1 MRSARYP
8 FAVLVLAAALAA
20 CSAPVGGVAQSGAVT
35 ATPTPVASP
44 TPSAAAPS
52 GTGVNAEALSTALPV
67 QARDLRLVRVGTSEL
82 ALQFEFA
89 NTGDKP
95 VTPDTLGIDQYLR
108 VLMLVD
114 LPRSTAYEIL
124 DAEGNNGR
132 ISASNGEQVAPGAA
146 VTVTAVFTAPPADV
160 TELTAFIDG
169 FLPVAVPVRAAGS
182 PTLVDDP
189 VLTATGTS
197 RPKVKPVLCA
207 ADGPGRGGGTKRT
220 VIRLP
225 GDVLFAFGSAE
236 LTPAAREAIAAV
248 HDEIGSGGTGTV
260 TIEGHT
266 DAIGSDADNQALSE
280 RRAAAVRG
288 ALEQAL
294 GTGYQYTSVGFGE
307 TRPVAP
313 NTKPD
318 GSDDPDGRA
327 LNRRVE
333 IRTGSTEPGP
343 PPALEPL
350 PATHDLADAGL
361 RAEVTGLE
369 SRHGFLMAKVAVTN
383 PTGQAIPLAPGSG
396 LTPEQADPNGL
407 TLADRTDQLRQLPC
421 HTSAR
426 AVGFYYL
433 ANPTNDYSLDGGGV
447 VPAGAT
453 VTFYAFYAP
462 PAAGVASVD
471 LEIGGFG
478 KTVPTPVPH

>member
-1 MRSARYP
+1 MRWI
-8 FAVLVLAAALAA
+8 AVVALAAALAA
-20 CSAPVGGVAQSGAVT
+20 CSAPVSGVGQSGAAT
-35 ATPTPVASP
+35 AAP
-44 TPSAAAPS
+44 TPSALPTSAAPA
-52 GTGVNAEALSTALPV
+52 GTGITAESLSTALPV
-67 QARDLRLVRVGTSEL
+67 QAKDLRIVRVGTNEV

-89 NTGDKP
+89 NKGDRP
-95 VTPDTLGIDQYLR
+95 VTPDALGIDQFRR

-124 DAEGNNGR
+124 DAKGNDGR
-132 ISASNGEQVAPGAA
+132 ISESNGEQVPPGGA
-146 VTVTAVFTAPPADV
+146 VTVTAVFTAPPAEV

-169 FLPVAVPVRAAGS
+169 FLPVPVPVQAAGS
-182 PTLVDDP
+182 ATLVADP

-197 RPKVKPVLCA
+197 PPNVKPVLCT
-207 ADGPGRGGGTKRT
+207 ADGPGRATGTKRT

-248 HDEIGSGGTGTV
+248 DDEIGGGTGTV

-288 ALEQAL
+288 ALEAAL
-294 GTGYQYTSVGFGE
+294 GSGYQYTSVGFGE

-333 IRTGSTEPGP
+333 IRTGSAEPGP
-343 PPALEPL
+343 PPALEAL
-350 PATHDLADAGL
+350 PVTRDLADAGL
-361 RAEVTGLE
+361 RAEVAGLE
-369 SRHGFLMAKVAVTN
+369 RRQGYLMVRLAVTN
-383 PTGQAIPLAPGSG
+383 PTGQAIELAPGSG

-407 TLADRTDQLRQLPC
+407 TLADRTDQLRQRPC
-421 HTSAR
+421 HTSGR

-433 ANPTNDYSLDGGGV
+433 ANPSSDYSLDGGGA

-453 VTFYAFYAP
+453 VAFYAFYAP
-462 PAAGVASVD
+462 PAAGVATVD
-471 LEIGGFG
+471 MELGGFG
-478 KTVPTPVPH
+478 ETVPTPVPR

>member
-1 MRSARYP
+1 MRSI
-8 FAVLVLAAALAA
+8 AVVALAAALAA
-20 CSAPVGGVAQSGAVT
+20 CSAPVSGVGQSGAT
-35 ATPTPVASP
+35 AAPTTSALP
-44 TPSAAAPS
+44 TSAAPA
-52 GTGVNAEALSTALPV
+52 GTGITAESLSTALPV
-67 QARDLRLVRVGTSEL
+67 QAKDLRLVRVGTNEV

-89 NTGDKP
+89 NKGDRP
-95 VTPDTLGIDQYLR
+95 VTPDALGIDQFRR

-124 DAEGNNGR
+124 DAKGNDGR
-132 ISASNGEQVAPGAA
+132 ISESNGEQVPPGGA
-146 VTVTAVFTAPPADV
+146 VTVTAVFTAPPAEV

-169 FLPVAVPVRAAGS
+169 FLPVAVPVQAAGS
-182 PTLVDDP
+182 ATLVDDP

-197 RPKVKPVLCA
+197 PPNVKPVLCT
-207 ADGPGRGGGTKRT
+207 ADGPGRAAGTKRT

-248 HDEIGSGGTGTV
+248 DDEIGGGTGTV

-288 ALEQAL
+288 ALEAAL
-294 GTGYQYTSVGFGE
+294 GSGYQYTSVGFGE
-307 TRPVAP
+307 TRPMAP
-313 NTKPD
+313 NAKPD

-333 IRTGSTEPGP
+333 IRTGSAEPGP

-350 PATHDLADAGL
+350 PVTRDLADAGL
-361 RAEVTGLE
+361 RAEVAGLE
-369 SRHGFLMAKVAVTN
+369 RRQGYLMVRLTVTN
-383 PTGQAIPLAPGSG
+383 PTGQAIELAPGSG

-407 TLADRTDQLRQLPC
+407 TLADRTDQLRQRPC
-421 HTSAR
+421 HTSGR

-433 ANPTNDYSLDGGGV
+433 ANPSSDYSLDGGGA

-462 PAAGVASVD
+462 PAAGVATVD
-471 LEIGGFG
+471 MELGGFG
-478 KTVPTPVPH
+478 ETVPTPVPR

>member
-1 MRSARYP
+1 MRWI
-8 FAVLVLAAALAA
+8 AVVALAAALAA
-20 CSAPVGGVAQSGAVT
+20 CSAPVSGVGQSGAAT
-35 ATPTPVASP
+35 AAP
-44 TPSAAAPS
+44 TPSALPTSAAPA
-52 GTGVNAEALSTALPV
+52 GTGITAESLSTALPV
-67 QARDLRLVRVGTSEL
+67 QAKDLRLVRVGTNEV

-89 NTGDKP
+89 NKGDRP
-95 VTPDTLGIDQYLR
+95 VTPDALGIDQFRR

-124 DAEGNNGR
+124 DAKGNDGR
-132 ISASNGEQVAPGAA
+132 ISESNGEQVPPGGA
-146 VTVTAVFTAPPADV
+146 VTVTAVFTAPPAEV

-169 FLPVAVPVRAAGS
+169 FLPVAVPVQAVGS
-182 PTLVDDP
+182 ATLADDP

-197 RPKVKPVLCA
+197 PPNVKPVLCTA
-207 ADGPGRGGGTKRT
+207 AGPGRATGTKRT

-236 LTPAAREAIAAV
+236 LTPAARDAIAAV
-248 HDEIGSGGTGTV
+248 DDEIGDGTGTV

-288 ALEQAL
+288 ALEKAL
-294 GTGYQYTSVGFGE
+294 GPGYQYTSVGFGE

-333 IRTGSTEPGP
+333 IRTGSAEPGP
-343 PPALEPL
+343 APTLEPV
-350 PATHDLADAGL
+350 PIKRDLADAGL
-361 RAEVTGLE
+361 RAEVAGLE
-369 SRHGFLMAKVAVTN
+369 RRQGYLMARLTVTN
-383 PTGQAIPLAPGSG
+383 PTGRAIALAPGSG

-407 TLADRTDQLRQLPC
+407 SLADRTDQLRQLPC

-433 ANPTNDYSLDGGGV
+433 ANPTSDYSLEGGAS

-462 PAAGVASVD
+462 PAAGVTSVD
-471 LEIGGFG
+471 LELGGFG
-478 KTVPTPVPH
+478 ETVPTPVPR

>member
-1 MRSARYP
+1 MRWI
-8 FAVLVLAAALAA
+8 AVVALAAALAA
-20 CSAPVGGVAQSGAVT
+20 CSAPVSGVGQSGAAT
-35 ATPTPVASP
+35 AAP
-44 TPSAAAPS
+44 TPSALPTSAAPA
-52 GTGVNAEALSTALPV
+52 GTGITAESLSTALPV
-67 QARDLRLVRVGTSEL
+67 QAKDLRIVRVGTNEV

-89 NTGDKP
+89 NKGDRP
-95 VTPDTLGIDQYLR
+95 VTPDALGIDQFRR

-124 DAEGNNGR
+124 DAKGNDGR
-132 ISASNGEQVAPGAA
+132 ISESNGEQAPPGGA
-146 VTVTAVFTAPPADV
+146 VTVTAVFTAPPAEV

-169 FLPVAVPVRAAGS
+169 FLPVPVPVQAAGS
-182 PTLVDDP
+182 ATLVADP

-197 RPKVKPVLCA
+197 PPNVKPVLCT
-207 ADGPGRGGGTKRT
+207 ADGPGRATGTKRT

-248 HDEIGSGGTGTV
+248 DDEIGGGTGTV

-288 ALEQAL
+288 ALEAAL
-294 GTGYQYTSVGFGE
+294 GSGYQYTSVGFGE

-333 IRTGSTEPGP
+333 IRTGSAEPGP
-343 PPALEPL
+343 PPALEAL
-350 PATHDLADAGL
+350 PVTRDLTDAGL
-361 RAEVTGLE
+361 RAEVAGLE
-369 SRHGFLMAKVAVTN
+369 RRQGYLMVRLAVTN
-383 PTGQAIPLAPGSG
+383 PTGQAIELAPGSG

-407 TLADRTDQLRQLPC
+407 TLADRTDQLRQRPC
-421 HTSAR
+421 HTSGR

-433 ANPTNDYSLDGGGV
+433 ANPSSDYSLDGGGA

-462 PAAGVASVD
+462 PAAGVTTVD
-471 LEIGGFG
+471 MELGGFG
-478 KTVPTPVPH
+478 ETVPTPVPR

>member
-1 MRSARYP
+1 MRWI
-8 FAVLVLAAALAA
+8 AVVALAAALAA
-20 CSAPVGGVAQSGAVT
+20 CSAPVSGVGQSGAAT
-35 ATPTPVASP
+35 AAP
-44 TPSAAAPS
+44 TPSALPTSAAPA
-52 GTGVNAEALSTALPV
+52 GTGITAESLSTALPV
-67 QARDLRLVRVGTSEL
+67 QAKDLRIVRVGTNEV

-89 NTGDKP
+89 NKGDRP
-95 VTPDTLGIDQYLR
+95 VTPDALGIDQFRR

-124 DAEGNNGR
+124 DAKGNDGR
-132 ISASNGEQVAPGAA
+132 ISESNGEQVPPGGA
-146 VTVTAVFTAPPADV
+146 VTVTAVFTAPPAEV

-169 FLPVAVPVRAAGS
+169 FLPVAVPVQAAGS
-182 PTLVDDP
+182 ATLVDDP

-197 RPKVKPVLCA
+197 PPNVKPVLCT
-207 ADGPGRGGGTKRT
+207 ADGPGRATGTKRT

-248 HDEIGSGGTGTV
+248 DDEIGGGTGTV

-288 ALEQAL
+288 ALEAAL
-294 GTGYQYTSVGFGE
+294 GSGYQYTSVGFGE

-333 IRTGSTEPGP
+333 IRTGSAEPGP
-343 PPALEPL
+343 PPALEAL
-350 PATHDLADAGL
+350 PVTRDLADAGL
-361 RAEVTGLE
+361 RAEVAGLE
-369 SRHGFLMAKVAVTN
+369 RRQGYLMVRLAVTN
-383 PTGQAIPLAPGSG
+383 PTGQAIELAPGSG

-407 TLADRTDQLRQLPC
+407 TLADRTDQLRQRPC
-421 HTSAR
+421 HTSGR

-433 ANPTNDYSLDGGGV
+433 ANPSSDYSLDGGGA

-453 VTFYAFYAP
+453 VAFYAFYAP
-462 PAAGVASVD
+462 PAAGVTTVD
-471 LEIGGFG
+471 MELGGFG
-478 KTVPTPVPH
+478 ETVPTPVPR

>member
-1 MRSARYP
+1 MRWI
-8 FAVLVLAAALAA
+8 AVVALAAALAA
-20 CSAPVGGVAQSGAVT
+20 CSAPVSGVGQSGAAT
-35 ATPTPVASP
+35 AAP
-44 TPSAAAPS
+44 TPSALPTSAAPA
-52 GTGVNAEALSTALPV
+52 GTGITAESLSTALPV
-67 QARDLRLVRVGTSEL
+67 QAKDLRIVRVGTNEV

-89 NTGDKP
+89 NKGDRP
-95 VTPDTLGIDQYLR
+95 VTPDALGIDQFRR
-108 VLMLVD
+108 VLILVD
-114 LPRSTAYEIL
+114 LPRSTAYEVL
-124 DAEGNNGR
+124 DAKGNDGR
-132 ISASNGEQVAPGAA
+132 ISESNGEQVPPGGA
-146 VTVTAVFTAPPADV
+146 VTVTAVFTAPPAEV

-169 FLPVAVPVRAAGS
+169 FLPVPVPVQAAGS
-182 PTLVDDP
+182 ATLVADP

-197 RPKVKPVLCA
+197 PPNVKPVLCT
-207 ADGPGRGGGTKRT
+207 ADGPGRATGTKRT

-248 HDEIGSGGTGTV
+248 DDEIGGGTGTV

-288 ALEQAL
+288 ALEAAL
-294 GTGYQYTSVGFGE
+294 GSGYQYTSVGFGE

-333 IRTGSTEPGP
+333 IRTGSAEPGP
-343 PPALEPL
+343 PPALEAL
-350 PATHDLADAGL
+350 PVTRDLADAGL
-361 RAEVTGLE
+361 RAEVAGLE
-369 SRHGFLMAKVAVTN
+369 RRQGYLMVRLAVTN
-383 PTGQAIPLAPGSG
+383 PTGQAIELAPGSG

-407 TLADRTDQLRQLPC
+407 TLADRTDQLRQRPC
-421 HTSAR
+421 HTSGR

-433 ANPTNDYSLDGGGV
+433 ANPSSDYSLDGGGA

-453 VTFYAFYAP
+453 ITFYAFYAP
-462 PAAGVASVD
+462 PAAGVTTVD
-471 LEIGGFG
+471 MELGGFG
-478 KTVPTPVPH
+478 ETVPTPVPR

>member
-1 MRSARYP
+1 MRS
-8 FAVLVLAAALAA
+8 FAVVVLAAALAA
-20 CSAPVGGVAQSGAVT
+20 CSAPVSGVGQSGIAT
-35 ATPTPVASP
+35 AAP
-44 TPSAAAPS
+44 TPSPLPTSAAPA
-52 GTGVNAEALSTALPV
+52 GTGITAESLSTALPV
-67 QARDLRLVRVGTSEL
+67 QAKDLRVVRVGTNEV

-89 NTGDKP
+89 NKGDRP
-95 VTPDTLGIDQYLR
+95 VTPDALGIDQYRR

-124 DAEGNNGR
+124 DAKGNDGR
-132 ISASNGEQVAPGAA
+132 ISESNGEQVPPGGA
-146 VTVTAVFTAPPADV
+146 VTVTAVFTAPPAEV

-169 FLPVAVPVRAAGS
+169 FLPVAVPVQAAGS
-182 PTLVDDP
+182 ATLVDDP

-197 RPKVKPVLCA
+197 PPNIKPVLCA
-207 ADGPGRGGGTKRT
+207 ADGPGRTAGTKRT

-248 HDEIGSGGTGTV
+248 DDEIGGGTGTV

-288 ALEQAL
+288 ALEAAL
-294 GTGYQYTSVGFGE
+294 GSGYQYTSVGFGE

-333 IRTGSTEPGP
+333 IRTGSGEPGP

-350 PATHDLADAGL
+350 PVTRDLADAGL
-361 RAEVTGLE
+361 RAEVTGLV
-369 SRHGFLMAKVAVTN
+369 RRQGYLMVRLTVTN
-383 PTGQAIPLAPGSG
+383 PTGQAIELAPGSG

-407 TLADRTDQLRQLPC
+407 TLADRTDQLRQRPC
-421 HTSAR
+421 HTSGR

-433 ANPTNDYSLDGGGV
+433 ANPSSDYSLDGAGA

-462 PAAGVASVD
+462 PAGGVATVD
-471 LEIGGFG
+471 MELGGFG
-478 KTVPTPVPH
+478 ETVPTPVPR

>member
-1 MRSARYP
+1 MRWI
-8 FAVLVLAAALAA
+8 AVVALAAALAA
-20 CSAPVGGVAQSGAVT
+20 CSAPVSGVGQSGAAT
-35 ATPTPVASP
+35 AAP
-44 TPSAAAPS
+44 TPSALPTSAAPA
-52 GTGVNAEALSTALPV
+52 GTGITAESLSTALPV
-67 QARDLRLVRVGTSEL
+67 QAKDLRIVRVGTNEV

-89 NTGDKP
+89 NKGDRP
-95 VTPDTLGIDQYLR
+95 VTPDALGIDQFRR

-124 DAEGNNGR
+124 DAKGNDGR
-132 ISASNGEQVAPGAA
+132 ISESNGEQVPPGGA
-146 VTVTAVFTAPPADV
+146 VTVTAVFTAPPAEV

-169 FLPVAVPVRAAGS
+169 FLPVPVPVQAAGS
-182 PTLVDDP
+182 ATLVADP

-197 RPKVKPVLCA
+197 PPNVKPVLCT
-207 ADGPGRGGGTKRT
+207 ADGPGRATGTKRT

-248 HDEIGSGGTGTV
+248 DDEIGGGTGTV

-288 ALEQAL
+288 ALEAAL
-294 GTGYQYTSVGFGE
+294 GSGYQYTSVGFGE

-333 IRTGSTEPGP
+333 IRTGSAEPGP
-343 PPALEPL
+343 PPALEAL
-350 PATHDLADAGL
+350 PVTRDLADAGL
-361 RAEVTGLE
+361 RAEVAGLE
-369 SRHGFLMAKVAVTN
+369 RRQGYLMVRLAVTN
-383 PTGQAIPLAPGSG
+383 PTGQAIELAPGSG

-407 TLADRTDQLRQLPC
+407 TLADRTDQLRQRPC
-421 HTSAR
+421 HTSGR

-433 ANPTNDYSLDGGGV
+433 ANPSSDYSLDGGGA

-462 PAAGVASVD
+462 PAAGVTTVD
-471 LEIGGFG
+471 MELGGFG
-478 KTVPTPVPH
+478 ETVPTPVPR

>member
-1 MRSARYP
+1 MRWI
-8 FAVLVLAAALAA
+8 AVVALAAALAA
-20 CSAPVGGVAQSGAVT
+20 CSAPVSGVGQSGAAT
-35 ATPTPVASP
+35 AAP
-44 TPSAAAPS
+44 TPSALPTSAAPA
-52 GTGVNAEALSTALPV
+52 GTGITAESLSTALPV
-67 QARDLRLVRVGTSEL
+67 QAKDLRIVRVGTNEV

-89 NTGDKP
+89 NKGDRP
-95 VTPDTLGIDQYLR
+95 VTPDALGIDQFRR

-124 DAEGNNGR
+124 DAKGNDGR
-132 ISASNGEQVAPGAA
+132 ISESNGEQVPPGGA
-146 VTVTAVFTAPPADV
+146 VTVTAVFTAPPAEV

-169 FLPVAVPVRAAGS
+169 FLPVAVPVQPAGS

-197 RPKVKPVLCA
+197 PPNVKPVLCT
-207 ADGPGRGGGTKRT
+207 ADGPGRATGTKRT

-248 HDEIGSGGTGTV
+248 DDEIGGGTGTV

-288 ALEQAL
+288 ALEAAL
-294 GTGYQYTSVGFGE
+294 GSGYQYTSVGFGE

-333 IRTGSTEPGP
+333 IRTGSAEPGP
-343 PPALEPL
+343 PPALEAL
-350 PATHDLADAGL
+350 PVTRDLADAGL
-361 RAEVTGLE
+361 RAEVAGLE
-369 SRHGFLMAKVAVTN
+369 RRQGYLMVRLAVTN
-383 PTGQAIPLAPGSG
+383 PTGQAIELAPGSG

-407 TLADRTDQLRQLPC
+407 TLADRTDQLRQRPC
-421 HTSAR
+421 HTSGR

-433 ANPTNDYSLDGGGV
+433 ANPSSDYSLDGGGA

-453 VTFYAFYAP
+453 ITFYAFYAP
-462 PAAGVASVD
+462 PAAGVTTVD
-471 LEIGGFG
+471 MELGGFG
-478 KTVPTPVPH
+478 ETVPTPVPR

>member
-1 MRSARYP
+1 MRWI
-8 FAVLVLAAALAA
+8 AVVALAAALAA
-20 CSAPVGGVAQSGAVT
+20 CSAPVSGVGQSGAAT
-35 ATPTPVASP
+35 AAP
-44 TPSAAAPS
+44 TPSALPTSAAPA
-52 GTGVNAEALSTALPV
+52 GTGITAESLSTALPV
-67 QARDLRLVRVGTSEL
+67 QAKDLRIVRVGTNEV

-89 NTGDKP
+89 NKGDRP
-95 VTPDTLGIDQYLR
+95 VTPDALRIDQFRR

-124 DAEGNNGR
+124 DAKGNDGR
-132 ISASNGEQVAPGAA
+132 ISESNGEQAPPGGA
-146 VTVTAVFTAPPADV
+146 VTVTAVFTAPPAEV

-169 FLPVAVPVRAAGS
+169 FLPVPVPVQAAGS
-182 PTLVDDP
+182 ATLVADP

-197 RPKVKPVLCA
+197 PPSVKPVLCT
-207 ADGPGRGGGTKRT
+207 ADGPGRATGTKRT

-248 HDEIGSGGTGTV
+248 DDEIGGGTGTV

-288 ALEQAL
+288 ALEAAL
-294 GTGYQYTSVGFGE
+294 GSGYQYTSVGFGE

-333 IRTGSTEPGP
+333 IRTGSAEPGP
-343 PPALEPL
+343 PPALEAL
-350 PATHDLADAGL
+350 PVTRDLADAGL
-361 RAEVTGLE
+361 RAEVAGLE
-369 SRHGFLMAKVAVTN
+369 RRQGYLMVRLAVTN
-383 PTGQAIPLAPGSG
+383 PTGQAIELAPGSG

-407 TLADRTDQLRQLPC
+407 TLADRTDQLRQRPC
-421 HTSAR
+421 HTSGR

-433 ANPTNDYSLDGGGV
+433 ANPSSDYSLDGGGA

-462 PAAGVASVD
+462 PAAGVTSVD
-471 LEIGGFG
+471 LELGGFG
-478 KTVPTPVPH
+478 ETVPTPVPR

>member
-1 MRSARYP
+1 MRSI
-8 FAVLVLAAALAA
+8 AVVALAAALAA
-20 CSAPVGGVAQSGAVT
+20 CSAPVSGVGQSGAT
-35 ATPTPVASP
+35 TSAP
-44 TPSAAAPS
+44 TPSPLPTSAAPA
-52 GTGVNAEALSTALPV
+52 GTGITAESLSTALPV
-67 QARDLRLVRVGTSEL
+67 QAKDLRLVRVGTNEV

-89 NTGDKP
+89 NKGDRP
-95 VTPDTLGIDQYLR
+95 VTPDALGIDQYRR

-124 DAEGNNGR
+124 DAKGNDGR
-132 ISASNGEQVAPGAA
+132 ISESNGEQVPPGGA
-146 VTVTAVFTAPPADV
+146 VTVTAVFTAPPAEV

-169 FLPVAVPVRAAGS
+169 FLPVAVPVQAAGS
-182 PTLVDDP
+182 ATLVDDP

-197 RPKVKPVLCA
+197 PPNVKPVLCT
-207 ADGPGRGGGTKRT
+207 ADGPGRAAGTKRT

-248 HDEIGSGGTGTV
+248 DDEIGGGTGTM

-266 DAIGSDADNQALSE
+266 DAIGTDADNQALSE

-288 ALEQAL
+288 ALEAAL
-294 GTGYQYTSVGFGE
+294 GSGYQYTSVGFGE

-333 IRTGSTEPGP
+333 IRTGSAEPGP

-350 PATHDLADAGL
+350 PVTRDLADAGL
-361 RAEVTGLE
+361 RAEVAGLE
-369 SRHGFLMAKVAVTN
+369 RRQGYLMVRLAVTN
-383 PTGQAIPLAPGSG
+383 PTGQAIELAPGSG

-407 TLADRTDQLRQLPC
+407 TLADRTDQLRQRPC
-421 HTSAR
+421 HTSGR

-433 ANPTNDYSLDGGGV
+433 ANPSSDYSLDGGGA

-453 VTFYAFYAP
+453 VMFYAFYAP
-462 PAAGVASVD
+462 PAAGVTTVD
-471 LEIGGFG
+471 MELGGFG
-478 KTVPTPVPH
+478 ETVPTPVPR

>member
-1 MRSARYP
+1 
-8 FAVLVLAAALAA
+8 LAA
-20 CSAPVGGVAQSGAVT
+20 CSAPVSGVGQSGAAT
-35 ATPTPVASP
+35 AAP
-44 TPSAAAPS
+44 TPSALPTSAAPA
-52 GTGVNAEALSTALPV
+52 GTGITAESLSTALPV
-67 QARDLRLVRVGTSEL
+67 QAKDLRIVRVGTNEV

-89 NTGDKP
+89 NKGDRP
-95 VTPDTLGIDQYLR
+95 VTPDALGIDQFRR

-124 DAEGNNGR
+124 DAKGNDGR
-132 ISASNGEQVAPGAA
+132 ISESNGEQVPPGGA
-146 VTVTAVFTAPPADV
+146 VTVTAVFTAPPAEV

-169 FLPVAVPVRAAGS
+169 FLPVAVPVQPAGS
-182 PTLVDDP
+182 STLVDDP

-197 RPKVKPVLCA
+197 PANVKPVLCTA
-207 ADGPGRGGGTKRT
+207 AGPGRTTGTKRT

-248 HDEIGSGGTGTV
+248 DDEIGGGTGTV

-288 ALEQAL
+288 ALEAAL
-294 GTGYQYTSVGFGE
+294 GSGYQYTSVGFGE

-333 IRTGSTEPGP
+333 IRTGSAEPGP
-343 PPALEPL
+343 PPALEAL
-350 PATHDLADAGL
+350 PVTRDLADAGL
-361 RAEVTGLE
+361 RAEVAGLE
-369 SRHGFLMAKVAVTN
+369 RRQGYLMVRLAVTN
-383 PTGQAIPLAPGSG
+383 PTGQAIELAPGSG

-407 TLADRTDQLRQLPC
+407 TLADRTDQLRQRPC
-421 HTSAR
+421 HTSGR

-433 ANPTNDYSLDGGGV
+433 ANPSSDYSLDGGGA

-462 PAAGVASVD
+462 PAAGVTTVD
-471 LEIGGFG
+471 MELGGFG
-478 KTVPTPVPH
+478 ETVPTPVPR

>member
-1 MRSARYP
+1 MRWI
-8 FAVLVLAAALAA
+8 AVVALAAALAA
-20 CSAPVGGVAQSGAVT
+20 CSAPVSGVGQSGAAT
-35 ATPTPVASP
+35 AAP
-44 TPSAAAPS
+44 TPSALPTSAAPA
-52 GTGVNAEALSTALPV
+52 GTGITAESLSTALPV
-67 QARDLRLVRVGTSEL
+67 QAKDLRIVRVGTNEV

-89 NTGDKP
+89 NKGDRP
-95 VTPDTLGIDQYLR
+95 VTPDALGIDQFRR

-124 DAEGNNGR
+124 DAKGNDGR
-132 ISASNGEQVAPGAA
+132 ISESNGEQVPPGGA
-146 VTVTAVFTAPPADV
+146 VTVTAVFTAPPAEV

-169 FLPVAVPVRAAGS
+169 FLPVPVPVQAAGS
-182 PTLVDDP
+182 ATLVADP

-197 RPKVKPVLCA
+197 PPNVKPVLCT
-207 ADGPGRGGGTKRT
+207 ADGPGRATGTKRT

-248 HDEIGSGGTGTV
+248 DDEIGGGTGTV

-288 ALEQAL
+288 ALEAAL
-294 GTGYQYTSVGFGE
+294 GSGYQYTSVGFGE

-333 IRTGSTEPGP
+333 IRTGSAEPGP
-343 PPALEPL
+343 PPALEAL
-350 PATHDLADAGL
+350 PVTRDLADAGL
-361 RAEVTGLE
+361 RAEVAGLE
-369 SRHGFLMAKVAVTN
+369 RRQGYLMVRLAVTN
-383 PTGQAIPLAPGSG
+383 PTGQAIELAPGSG

-407 TLADRTDQLRQLPC
+407 TLADRTDQLRQRPC
-421 HTSAR
+421 HTSGR

-433 ANPTNDYSLDGGGV
+433 ANPSSDYSLDGGGA

-453 VTFYAFYAP
+453 ITFYAFYAP
-462 PAAGVASVD
+462 PAAGVTTVD
-471 LEIGGFG
+471 MELGGFG
-478 KTVPTPVPH
+478 ETVPTPVPR

>member
-1 MRSARYP
+1 MRWI
-8 FAVLVLAAALAA
+8 AVVALAAALAA
-20 CSAPVGGVAQSGAVT
+20 CSAPVSGVGQSGAAT
-35 ATPTPVASP
+35 AAP
-44 TPSAAAPS
+44 TPSALPTSAAPA
-52 GTGVNAEALSTALPV
+52 GTGITAESLSTALPV
-67 QARDLRLVRVGTSEL
+67 QAKDLRIVRVGTNEV

-89 NTGDKP
+89 NKGDRP
-95 VTPDTLGIDQYLR
+95 VTPDALGIDQFRR

-114 LPRSTAYEIL
+114 LPRSTAYEVL
-124 DAEGNNGR
+124 DAKGNDGR
-132 ISASNGEQVAPGAA
+132 ISESNGEQVPPGGA
-146 VTVTAVFTAPPADV
+146 VTVTAVFTAPPAEV

-169 FLPVAVPVRAAGS
+169 FLPVPVPVQAAGS
-182 PTLVDDP
+182 ATLVADP

-197 RPKVKPVLCA
+197 PPNVKPVLCT
-207 ADGPGRGGGTKRT
+207 ADGPGRATGTKRT

-248 HDEIGSGGTGTV
+248 DDEIGGGTGTV

-288 ALEQAL
+288 ALEAAL
-294 GTGYQYTSVGFGE
+294 GSGYQYTSVGFGE

-333 IRTGSTEPGP
+333 IRTGSAEPGP
-343 PPALEPL
+343 PPALEAL
-350 PATHDLADAGL
+350 PVTRDLADAGL
-361 RAEVTGLE
+361 RAEVAGLE
-369 SRHGFLMAKVAVTN
+369 RRQGYLMVRLAVTN
-383 PTGQAIPLAPGSG
+383 PTGQAIELAPGSG

-407 TLADRTDQLRQLPC
+407 TLADRTDQLRQRPC
-421 HTSAR
+421 HTSGR

-433 ANPTNDYSLDGGGV
+433 ANPSSDYSLDGGGA

-462 PAAGVASVD
+462 PAAGVTTVD
-471 LEIGGFG
+471 MELGGFG
-478 KTVPTPVPH
+478 ETVPTPVPR

>member
-1 MRSARYP
+1 MRS
-8 FAVLVLAAALAA
+8 FAVVVLAAALAA
-20 CSAPVGGVAQSGAVT
+20 CSAPVSGVGQSGI
-35 ATPTPVASP
+35 ATSAP
-44 TPSAAAPS
+44 TPSPLPTSAAPA
-52 GTGVNAEALSTALPV
+52 GTGITAESLSTALPV
-67 QARDLRLVRVGTSEL
+67 QAKDLRIVRVGTNEV

-89 NTGDKP
+89 NKGDRP
-95 VTPDTLGIDQYLR
+95 VTPDALGIDQYRR

-124 DAEGNNGR
+124 DAKGNDGR
-132 ISASNGEQVAPGAA
+132 ISESNGEQVAPGGA
-146 VTVTAVFTAPPADV
+146 VTVTAVFTAPPAEV

-169 FLPVAVPVRAAGS
+169 FLPVAVPVQAAGS
-182 PTLVDDP
+182 ATLVDDP

-197 RPKVKPVLCA
+197 PPNVKPVLCT
-207 ADGPGRGGGTKRT
+207 ADGPGRAAGTKRT

-248 HDEIGSGGTGTV
+248 DDEIGGGTGTV

-288 ALEQAL
+288 ALEAAL
-294 GTGYQYTSVGFGE
+294 GSGYQYTSVGFGE

-333 IRTGSTEPGP
+333 IRTGSAEPGP

-350 PATHDLADAGL
+350 PVTRDLADAGL
-361 RAEVTGLE
+361 RAEVAGLE
-369 SRHGFLMAKVAVTN
+369 RRQGYLMVRLAVAN
-383 PTGQAIPLAPGSG
+383 PTGQAIELAPGSG

-407 TLADRTDQLRQLPC
+407 TLADRTDQLRQRPC
-421 HTSAR
+421 HTSGR

-433 ANPTNDYSLDGGGV
+433 ANPSSDYSLDGGGA

-453 VTFYAFYAP
+453 VMFYAFYAP
-462 PAAGVASVD
+462 PAAGVTTVD
-471 LEIGGFG
+471 MELGGFG
-478 KTVPTPVPH
+478 ETVPTPVPR

>member
-1 MRSARYP
+1 MRWI
-8 FAVLVLAAALAA
+8 AVVALAAALAA
-20 CSAPVGGVAQSGAVT
+20 CSAPVSGVGQSGAAT
-35 ATPTPVASP
+35 AAP
-44 TPSAAAPS
+44 TPSALPTSAAPA
-52 GTGVNAEALSTALPV
+52 GTGITAESLSTALPV
-67 QARDLRLVRVGTSEL
+67 QGKDLRIVRVGTNEV

-89 NTGDKP
+89 NKGDRP
-95 VTPDTLGIDQYLR
+95 VTPDALGIDQFRR

-124 DAEGNNGR
+124 DAKGNDGR
-132 ISASNGEQVAPGAA
+132 ISESNGEQVPPGGA
-146 VTVTAVFTAPPADV
+146 VTVTAVFTAPPAEV

-169 FLPVAVPVRAAGS
+169 FLPVPVPVQAAGS
-182 PTLVDDP
+182 ATLVADP

-197 RPKVKPVLCA
+197 PPNVKPVLCT
-207 ADGPGRGGGTKRT
+207 ADGPGRATGTKRT

-248 HDEIGSGGTGTV
+248 DDEIGGGTGTV

-288 ALEQAL
+288 ALEAAL
-294 GTGYQYTSVGFGE
+294 GSGYQYTSVGFGE

-333 IRTGSTEPGP
+333 IRTGSAEPGP
-343 PPALEPL
+343 PPALEAL
-350 PATHDLADAGL
+350 PVTRDLADAGL
-361 RAEVTGLE
+361 RAEVAGLE
-369 SRHGFLMAKVAVTN
+369 RRQGYLMVRLAVTN
-383 PTGQAIPLAPGSG
+383 PTGQAIELAPGSG

-407 TLADRTDQLRQLPC
+407 TLADRTDQLRQRPC
-421 HTSAR
+421 HTSGR

-433 ANPTNDYSLDGGGV
+433 ANPSSDYSLDGGGA

-462 PAAGVASVD
+462 PAAGVTTVD
-471 LEIGGFG
+471 MELGGFG
-478 KTVPTPVPH
+478 ETVPTPVPR

>member
-1 MRSARYP
+1 MRWI
-8 FAVLVLAAALAA
+8 AVVALAAALAA
-20 CSAPVGGVAQSGAVT
+20 CSAPVSGVGQSGAAT
-35 ATPTPVASP
+35 AAP
-44 TPSAAAPS
+44 TPSALPTSVAPA
-52 GTGVNAEALSTALPV
+52 GTGITAESLSTALPV
-67 QARDLRLVRVGTSEL
+67 QAKDLRIVRVGTNEV

-89 NTGDKP
+89 NKGDRP
-95 VTPDTLGIDQYLR
+95 VTPDALGIDQFRR

-124 DAEGNNGR
+124 DAKGNDGR
-132 ISASNGEQVAPGAA
+132 ISESNGEQVPPGGA
-146 VTVTAVFTAPPADV
+146 VTVTAVFTAPPAEV

-169 FLPVAVPVRAAGS
+169 FLPVLVPVQAAGS
-182 PTLVDDP
+182 ATLVPDP

-197 RPKVKPVLCA
+197 PPNVKPVLCT
-207 ADGPGRGGGTKRT
+207 ADGPGRATGTKRT

-248 HDEIGSGGTGTV
+248 DDEIGGGTGTV

-288 ALEQAL
+288 ALEAAL
-294 GTGYQYTSVGFGE
+294 GSGYQYTSVGFGE

-333 IRTGSTEPGP
+333 IRTGSAEPGP
-343 PPALEPL
+343 PPALEAL
-350 PATHDLADAGL
+350 PVTRDLADAGL
-361 RAEVTGLE
+361 RAEVAGLE
-369 SRHGFLMAKVAVTN
+369 RRQGYLMVRLAVTN
-383 PTGQAIPLAPGSG
+383 PTGQAIELAPGSG

-407 TLADRTDQLRQLPC
+407 TLADRTDQLRQRPC
-421 HTSAR
+421 HTSGR

-433 ANPTNDYSLDGGGV
+433 ANPSSDYSLDGGGA

-462 PAAGVASVD
+462 PAAGVTTVD
-471 LEIGGFG
+471 MELGGFG
-478 KTVPTPVPH
+478 ETVPTPVPR

>member
-1 MRSARYP
+1 MRSI
-8 FAVLVLAAALAA
+8 AVVALAAALAA
-20 CSAPVGGVAQSGAVT
+20 CSAPVSGVGQSGATT
-35 ATPTPVASP
+35 AAP
-44 TPSAAAPS
+44 TPSPLPTSAAPA
-52 GTGVNAEALSTALPV
+52 GTGITAESLSTALPV
-67 QARDLRLVRVGTSEL
+67 QAKDLRIVRVGTNEV

-89 NTGDKP
+89 NKGDRP
-95 VTPDTLGIDQYLR
+95 VTPDALGIDQYRR

-124 DAEGNNGR
+124 DAKGNDGR
-132 ISASNGEQVAPGAA
+132 ISESNGEQIPPGGA
-146 VTVTAVFTAPPADV
+146 VTVTAVFTAPPAEV

-169 FLPVAVPVRAAGS
+169 FLPVAVPVQAAGS
-182 PTLVDDP
+182 ATLVDDP

-197 RPKVKPVLCA
+197 PPNVKPVLCT
-207 ADGPGRGGGTKRT
+207 ADGPGRAAGTKRT

-248 HDEIGSGGTGTV
+248 DDEIGGGTGTV

-288 ALEQAL
+288 ALEAAL
-294 GTGYQYTSVGFGE
+294 GSGYQYTSVGFGE

-333 IRTGSTEPGP
+333 IRTGSAEPGP

-350 PATHDLADAGL
+350 PVTRDLADAGL
-361 RAEVTGLE
+361 RAEVAGLE
-369 SRHGFLMAKVAVTN
+369 RRQGYLMVRLAVTN
-383 PTGQAIPLAPGSG
+383 PTGQAIELAPGSG

-407 TLADRTDQLRQLPC
+407 TLADRTDQLRQRPC
-421 HTSAR
+421 HTSGR
-426 AVGFYYL
+426 AVGFYHL
-433 ANPTNDYSLDGGGV
+433 ANPSSDYSLDGGGAF
-447 VPAGAT
+447 PAGAT
-453 VTFYAFYAP
+453 VMFYAFYAP
-462 PAAGVASVD
+462 PAAGVTTVD
-471 LEIGGFG
+471 MELGGFG
-478 KTVPTPVPH
+478 ETVPTPVPR